1 MRNHSVF
8 ENLVTHHAK
17 VLSFLACGIALACQT
32 ATPTSTAAETSLSTS
47 NTEQSSCPKISGS
60 PIAGSAELE
69 EVKLPRTYEFLE
81 GPTWV
86 ADQNTLLFSA
96 WNFTDAIDD
105 KAPPPTT
112 IVGKKGDEWF
122 DFGKKGQFGTNG
134 LAISPDG
141 SKIIAALSDQQEL
154 GFIGINDKKRT
165 TLASEFKGKKFNSP
179 NDIVIRSDGTVY
191 FTDPDYQRGN
201 RSGQGKLTGV
211 FHIDTKG
218 KVSLVDGARTRPNG
232 LTLSPDEQ
240 WLYVG
245 SAEGKIFRYPV
256 AANGDLG
263 EPIVWAEPGFDVDG
277 VSHDC
282 AGNIYAAIH
291 TERYML
297 IYDPSGKQI
306 GKVEVPHKITNIAF
320 GDADAKT
327 IYITTAGYLYAIR
340 SQLPGHP
347 Y

>member
-1 MRNHSVF
+1 MTFYDFCKPLIRPRSTLLAIISC
-8 ENLVTHHAK
+8 NL
-17 VLSFLACGIALACQT
+17 LNACQT
-32 ATPTSTAAETSLSTS
+32 GTDTSITNQPQLST
-47 NTEQSSCPKISGS
+47 TEQTSCPKISGS
-60 PIAGSAELE
+60 PIPTASKLE
-69 EVKLPRTYEFLE
+69 EIELPRNYEFLE
-81 GPTWV
+81 GPTWI
-86 ADQNTLLFSA
+86 AAQNTLLFSA
-96 WNFTDAIDD
+96 WNFTDATND

-112 IVGKKGDEWF
+112 ILAKKGDYWF

-141 SKIIAALSDQQEL
+141 TKIIAALSDRQEL
-154 GFIGINDKKRT
+154 GFIGLDDKKRT
-165 TLASEFKGKKFNSP
+165 TIVGEYKGKKFNSP
-179 NDIVIRSDGTVY
+179 NDIVIRSDGTIY

-201 RSGQGKLTGV
+201 RDGQDKLTGV
-211 FHIDTKG
+211 FRIDTQG
-218 KVSLVDGARTRPNG
+218 KVSLVDADRTRPNG
-232 LTLSPDEQ
+232 LTLSPDEK

-263 EPIVWAEPGFDVDG
+263 APIVWAEPGFDVDG
-277 VSHDC
+277 VSRDC

-291 TERYML
+291 TERYLL

-306 GKVEVPHKITNIAF
+306 GKVDVPYKITNIAF

-327 IYITTAGYLYAIR
+327 IYITTAGHLFAIR